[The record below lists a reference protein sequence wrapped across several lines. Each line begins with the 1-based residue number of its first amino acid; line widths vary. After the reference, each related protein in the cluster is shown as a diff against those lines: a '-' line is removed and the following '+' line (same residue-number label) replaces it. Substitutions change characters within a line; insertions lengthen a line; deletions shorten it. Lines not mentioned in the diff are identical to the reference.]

1 MHPYSGISAA
11 LTTKHGK
18 QEHIAEPLREL
29 GITLSTVEYDTDLLG
44 TFAGEIEREGTP
56 LEVVRRK
63 ARIGMELA
71 RLPFGVASEGSFG
84 PDHLIPFVNSNVELL
99 IWIDD
104 LRGIE
109 IVESYR
115 TLEVQAHRVEIQRLD
130 QLESS
135 LSDFDFPHHAVI
147 AKGKSR
153 GNSALF
159 KGIAD
164 LDSLRSAITTI
175 LKSGDIAVIE
185 NDLRAHLNPQRQRA
199 INEVAKRLV
208 ARLKELCVNCGT
220 PGWGVVSLLKGLPC
234 ENCQHF
240 NAEYPAGEI
249 KGCARCEY
257 QEEIKSEKKSVSPAE
272 CLSCNP

>member
-29 GITLSTVEYDTDLLG
+29 GITLSTVEYDTDL
-44 TFAGEIEREGTP
+44 
-56 LEVVRRK
+56 
-63 ARIGMELA
+63 
-71 RLPFGVASEGSFG
+71 
-84 PDHLIPFVNSNVELL
+84 
-99 IWIDD
+99 
-104 LRGIE
+104 
-109 IVESYR
+109 
-115 TLEVQAHRVEIQRLD
+115 
-130 QLESS
+130 
-135 LSDFDFPHHAVI
+135 
-147 AKGKSR
+147 
-153 GNSALF
+153 NSALF

-249 KGCARCEY
+249 KGCARCDY
-257 QEEIKSEKKSVSPAE
+257 
-272 CLSCNP
+272 